1 MVTALT
7 ISPAFCASELLKDK
21 KMNFYSVKNL
31 VWVNPEHTTFDCVVD
46 FEGIGEV
53 PFACHTSDSVE
64 HAIQI
69 WNRAMAGDFGL
80 IAEYVEPE
88 PTAVIPLPDA
98 PDGIPG
104 AVL

>member
-1 MVTALT
+1 
-7 ISPAFCASELLKDK
+7 
-21 KMNFYSVKNL
+21 MNFYFVKDL

-53 PFACHTSDSVE
+53 PFACYSLDPIE
-64 HAIQI
+64 HAVQI
-69 WNRAMAGDFGL
+69 WSRAMAGEFGP
-80 IAEYVEPE
+80 IAEYTEPE
-88 PTAVIPLPDA
+88 QPPVIPPPDA

>member
-1 MVTALT
+1 
-7 ISPAFCASELLKDK
+7 
-21 KMNFYSVKNL
+21 MNFYSVKNL

-53 PFACHTSDSVE
+53 PFACCTLDPTE
-64 HAIQI
+64 HAVQI
-69 WNRAMAGDFGL
+69 WGRAMNGEFGA
-80 IAEYVEPE
+80 IAEYVEPT
-88 PTAVIPLPDA
+88 PTPMTPA